1 MVAVNDV
8 NNEVIAVVMAP
19 IEEEEGAAEL
29 IGWQLIHRRV
39 NWRVTVE
46 IGWMRTRIWRSQR
59 VLRRMP
65 IAKFIR

>member
-29 IGWQLIHRRV
+29 IGMAV
-39 NWRVTVE
+39 D
-46 IGWMRTRIWRSQR
+46 SS
-59 VLRRMP
+59 
-65 IAKFIR
+65 KS